1 MEEELIGEKLVEEEL
16 VEEEL
21 VEEELVGEELIE
33 EELVEEE
40 FVGEELILFDEEVV
54 EVGDVELPGKDS
66 GEKETKKMKAS
77 KFVFCHLEFLRSSS
91 SPDLHLTQLA
101 AVSPDNHLPIFLPVV
116 PPVLA
121 QYLDNY
127 KLGGDLMQALTMTRD
142 LEDKNTFLF
151 RPTVLVEEVRRVVC
165 VPEQEALRSFLN
177 FFDGLGRNII
187 LVVILNFYICGTLPH
202 SHA

>member
-1 MEEELIGEKLVEEEL
+1 MKEM
-16 VEEEL
+16 
-21 VEEELVGEELIE
+21 
-33 EELVEEE
+33 
-40 FVGEELILFDEEVV
+40 
-54 EVGDVELPGKDS
+54 
-66 GEKETKKMKAS
+66 KETKKMKAS

-101 AVSPDNHLPIFLPVV
+101 AVSPDYHPPIFLPVV

-151 RPTVLVEEVRRVVC
+151 RPTVLVKEVRRVVC

-177 FFDGLGRNII
+177 ILDGLGRSII
-187 LVVILNFYICGTLPH
+187 LVVLLDPYMCGTLPH
-202 SHA
+202 SHV